1 MDTKHP
7 LLIEISGK
15 LDLGLS
21 EEEISVMEEMADKV
35 KR

>member
-1 MDTKHP
+1 MKRLWGKEVDTKHP

-21 EEEISVMEEMADKV
+21 E
-35 KR
+35 